1 MKTESEW
8 RAILTP
14 QQFKVLR
21 EKGTEAPG
29 TGAYDK
35 HDKEGKKKGEG
46 GTFSRNEGMKL
57 ILNVDD

>member
-14 QQFKVLR
+14 QQFRVLR

-35 HDKEGKKKGEG
+35 HDKEGKKKEG
-46 GTFSRNEGMKL
+46 VTFKQE
-57 ILNVDD
+57 